1 MEAEDR
7 ISEVEDRM
15 VEINETER
23 KKERRIKR
31 NEDNLRDLWDNVK
44 HPNIQIIEVPEEDK
58 KDHEKILEEIIVE
71 NFPKMGKEIITQ
83 VQETQRVLNRINPRR
98 NTPRHILIKLTKIKH
113 KEQILKAARE
123 KQQITH
129 KGIPIRITAD
139 LSIETLQGRR
149 EWQDIL
155 KVMKENNLEPRL
167 LYPARISF
175 KYEGEIKSFTDKQKL
190 REFSTTK
197 PALQQML
204 KDIL

>member
-1 MEAEDR
+1 MNHR
-7 ISEVEDRM
+7 SP
-15 VEINETER
+15 
-23 KKERRIKR
+23 RRR
-31 NEDNLRDLWDNVK
+31 R
-44 HPNIQIIEVPEEDK
+44 Q
-58 KDHEKILEEIIVE
+58 KDHEKILEEITVE

-83 VQETQRVLNRINPRR
+83 VQETQRVPNRINPGR
-98 NTPRHILIKLTKIKH
+98 NTTRHILIKLTMIKH
-113 KEQILKAARE
+113 KEKILKAARE

-139 LSIETLQGRR
+139 LSIETLQARR
-149 EWQDIL
+149 EWQGIL
-155 KVMKENNLEPRL
+155 KVMKENNLQPRL

-175 KYEGEIKSFTDKQKL
+175 KYEGEIKSFPDKQKL